1 VNGWQIVP
9 PDWFAQAT
17 VKHQEIGEPGR
28 GYGYQWW
35 TYDDGS
41 VAAQGIFG
49 QGIYIDPA
57 RRLVIATNSNW
68 TRASL
73 GPEKDGREAFYA
85 QVREILDA
93 EALMTD
99 SVTSLPRGR

>member
-1 VNGWQIVP
+1 M
-9 PDWFAQAT
+9 
-17 VKHQEIGEPGR
+17 
-28 GYGYQWW
+28 
-35 TYDDGS
+35 
-41 VAAQGIFG
+41 AAQGIFG

-73 GPEKDGREAFYA
+73 GPEKDQREAFYT
-85 QVREILDA
+85 QVRGILDA

-99 SVTSLPRGR
+99 SVPSTPRGR